1 VNAETLYRA
10 LITRPITAQRL
21 EKAQARADTPAV
33 WAAVL
38 ARITADG
45 RLETTHGG

>member
-1 VNAETLYRA
+1 MNVDTLYRA
-10 LITRPITAQRL
+10 VITRPITAQRL
-21 EKAQARADTPAV
+21 EKAEARADTPAV

-38 ARITADG
+38 ARLTAEG